1 MEEKVKKAF
10 FIKVIG
16 PHDHIE
22 EQKNN
27 FWEEESLL
35 QFLGYKTV
43 KKIFQHRTIIDSSTY
58 IGKGK
63 IEEVID
69 LAAKEK
75 PVLIFLNSVLNPAI
89 IYRVEQKFWQIN
101 SKIKVWDRVDLILN
115 IFEKHAFSSEAKL
128 QIELAKLKH
137 LGPRI
142 YGLGKQMS
150 QQYGVAGVRAGF
162 GETVL
167 EKMKRYIKG
176 RINLI
181 EKKLQKIEEK
191 REFQI
196 KNRKEKRIPTI
207 SLVGYT
213 NAGKT
218 TLFNILTGKQK
229 QADNRPF
236 TTLDTVVG
244 KVKNLNF
251 PLIASDTIGFIK
263 DLPPFLIEAFKAT
276 LLQTIYADLIFHVV
290 DISDK
295 NYHEKISSV
304 LKILR
309 ELGISNDQIILL
321 FNKTDKLAMKNNL
334 DKIKSQYNG
343 KIFFISAKNKQG
355 INNLL
360 TFLNEYF
367 SNNYSFSNRRFN

>member
-1 MEEKVKKAF
+1 MEEEVKKAF

-43 KKIFQHRTIIDSSTY
+43 KKIFQYRNIIDSSTY

-75 PVLIFLNSVLNPAI
+75 PALIFLNSVLNPAI

-101 SKIKVWDRVDLILN
+101 PKIKVWDRVDLILN

-167 EKMKRYIKG
+167 EKMKRYIKD

-181 EKKLQKIEEK
+181 EKKLKKIEEK

-218 TLFNILTGKQK
+218 TLFNVLTGKQK

-276 LLQTIYADLIFHVV
+276 LLQTIYADIIFHVV

-304 LKILR
+304 LKILS
-309 ELGISNDQIILL
+309 ELGINNDQIIFL
-321 FNKTDKLAMKNNL
+321 FNKTDKLAMKTNL

-367 SNNYSFSNRRFN
+367 SNNYSFSN